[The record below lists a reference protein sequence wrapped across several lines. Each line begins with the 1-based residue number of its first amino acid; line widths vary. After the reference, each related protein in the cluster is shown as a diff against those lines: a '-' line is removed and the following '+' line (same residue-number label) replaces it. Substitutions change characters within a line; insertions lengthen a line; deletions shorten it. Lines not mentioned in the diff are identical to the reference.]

1 MQPTRC
7 QMLAFTKTAFFFI
20 HPEQPHPPASPLS
33 QSSCNDFSL
42 VYRPVQAGPRFA
54 TPHLFATPCIRT
66 SSQSIPSWR
75 NPFHAKR
82 PPVDCYKPSALWPAI
97 VNFTYSQ
104 ALSAPLSYSVP
115 SQLIPVSGC
124 VPTPPVLSL
133 SLPVSFILPALHRYI
148 VPFPRRII
156 SFLPFLF
163 TCSRTSHTRSL
174 YQSLGRSFLSL
185 PEAVQ

>member
-7 QMLAFTKTAFFFI
+7 QMLAFTKPASLFI
-20 HPEQPHPPASPLS
+20 RPKQPHPPASPLS
-33 QSSCNDFSL
+33 RSSYNDFSL

-54 TPHLFATPCIRT
+54 TPHLFATPYIRT

-104 ALSAPLSYSVP
+104 ALSAALSYSVP

-124 VPTPPVLSL
+124 VSTPPVLSQSAGFFYTTGTPSL
-133 SLPVSFILPALHRYI
+133 HCSLSAQNNFLFSLPLH
-148 VPFPRRII
+148 
-156 SFLPFLF
+156 LF
-163 TCSRTSHTRSL
+163 SNKPHTL
-174 YQSLGRSFLSL
+174 VL
-185 PEAVQ
+185 